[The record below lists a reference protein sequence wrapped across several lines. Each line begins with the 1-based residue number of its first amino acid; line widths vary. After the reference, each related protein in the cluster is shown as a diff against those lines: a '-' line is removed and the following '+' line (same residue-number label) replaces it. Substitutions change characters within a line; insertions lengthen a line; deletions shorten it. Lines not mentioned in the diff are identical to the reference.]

1 MLFRVTQENPV
12 LESFFEG
19 FEDQNAM
26 MFMRTDEETADMSR
40 KAKLRWEYFTHML
53 DNYGPKPVTQ
63 KKGFFAKFLGK
74 NDDEADTEWRFL
86 VKCGIGYH
94 DAEEDYDGHEHM
106 WFEPISWNGDQFEGR
121 LINHPFYV
129 KDMQEGETYP
139 LTRDDIT
146 DWTIYFQDGSY
157 TPDTIYKLLSGAQV
171 H

>member
-1 MLFRVTQENPV
+1 MGTNICGLSQ
-12 LESFFEG
+12 
-19 FEDQNAM
+19 
-26 MFMRTDEETADMSR
+26 
-40 KAKLRWEYFTHML
+40 
-53 DNYGPKPVTQ
+53 
-63 KKGFFAKFLGK
+63 FLGMVTSLK
-74 NDDEADTEWRFL
+74 T
-86 VKCGIGYH
+86 
-94 DAEEDYDGHEHM
+94 
-106 WFEPISWNGDQFEGR
+106 R